1 MIDTKTDVSI
11 SVPDYIIQQIPEL
24 KDRYP
29 DICQVLRIPASA
41 LPQPPSGVTQPSS
54 LGKRRSSML
63 CKPAASAKRPQRHCY
78 THPSFNCIEPSAQ
91 SSQGIRTLPKLFPH
105 FTYNRYYRFQG
116 GFHGRKVAKSSVC
129 RTNRKGDTNDGFRA
143 LRRRLH
149 IPHSGTDAINVV
161 PHRLCELCSA
171 VC

>member
-1 MIDTKTDVSI
+1 V
-11 SVPDYIIQQIPEL
+11 EL
-24 KDRYP
+24 GPWDRYP

-41 LPQPPSGVTQPSS
+41 LPQSPSGVTQPSS

-63 CKPAASAKRPQRHCY
+63 CKTAASAKRPQRHCY
-78 THPSFNCIEPSAQ
+78 THPTHPSFNCTEPSAQ

-105 FTYNRYYRFQG
+105 FTYNRYYRFRR

-129 RTNRKGDTNDGFRA
+129 RTNRRADDGFRA

-149 IPHSGTDAINVV
+149 IPHSGTDADNVI